1 MLDLSFG
8 ANLQLQ
14 QLMEMQSRSYIVLV
28 NINENRI
35 ESIARKR
42 LRLLIVF
49 NFLLKITLCEMKYI

>member
-8 ANLQLQ
+8 VNLQLQ

-49 NFLLKITLCEMKYI
+49 